1 MIAFMSSLS
10 MSRDTAGTRATSL
23 DAVLVYRHLAVVAPY
38 MREFGGNQS
47 AAEEF
52 G

>member
-1 MIAFMSSLS
+1 MIAFMSTLS
-10 MSRDTAGTRATSL
+10 MSRDTAGTRAASL
-23 DAVLVYRHLAVVAPY
+23 DAVLVCRHSGVVAPY

-47 AAEEF
+47 AAEEL